1 MVAVLGTATVLERLY
16 GTHTVHHNIYD
27 TVPFVLLW
35 MGIAVTALIYITKR
49 RLYKQLPAFLI
60 HISLI
65 VILMGAGVTWL
76 TSTRGRIKLLP
87 DERMAYYTDVEG
99 INHNLP
105 FNLQLRRF
113 DIHYYPHSSMPMD
126 FVSKIIAIDGDIT
139 IQATIS
145 MNHIFSYRGYRFY
158 QSGYDLN
165 TNATILSVSHDP
177 WGIAIT
183 YTGYFLLLISII
195 GYLLVRRTHFRTLLS
210 SFTYKSSLGR
220 MTGIAVLLF
229 AGSFS
234 IYAKQLHTIPRD
246 VADKMSHLYILHNDR
261 ICSF

>member
-1 MVAVLGTATVLERLY
+1 MLRRYGLRFAYEKKKCSVSIDTLHMRFLKKTAFLLLLIMVAVLGTATVLERLY

-158 QSGYDLN
+158 QSGYD
-165 TNATILSVSHDP
+165 
-177 WGIAIT
+177 
-183 YTGYFLLLISII
+183 
-195 GYLLVRRTHFRTLLS
+195 
-210 SFTYKSSLGR
+210 
-220 MTGIAVLLF
+220 
-229 AGSFS
+229 
-234 IYAKQLHTIPRD
+234 
-246 VADKMSHLYILHNDR
+246 
-261 ICSF
+261 